1 MNDDYLWDGSG
12 EPDPEVQKLESA
24 LGKLRHNRPAPE
36 FPAITAPGQAVE
48 RPRILTALR
57 PRLKAAAFAWAAILL
72 LVAASLFLS
81 RGKPSPVEPSEWNVT
96 NMEGAARVAGQAI
109 GAKGGTENLGV
120 GQLLETDNASK
131 ASIHADET
139 GEIELAPGTRLRLLK
154 SSSGVK
160 RVELERGTIHATIW
174 AEPGK
179 FVVDTPSATAV
190 DLGCV
195 YTLHVDDSGDGL
207 LRTTLGW
214 VGFKL
219 GDREAFI
226 PAGAACATR
235 KKTGPGTPYFE
246 DASEAFRDSL
256 AKLDPGSSTAE
267 ERAAALQVVLVQSR
281 KRDALTLWHLLS
293 RVPDSD
299 RGRVYD
305 RLAQLVAPPSGVTR
319 DGILRLDPQMLD
331 SWWDE
336 LGFGD
341 VSLWRHWE
349 RSWAQEK

>member
-12 EPDPEVQKLESA
+12 GPDPEVQKLESA

-36 FPAITAPGQAVE
+36 FPENAVPVRAVE
-48 RPRILTALR
+48 RPGWLTALR
-57 PRLKAAAFAWAAILL
+57 PRLKAAAFAWAAILVI
-72 LVAASLFLS
+72 VAASLILA
-81 RGKPSPVEPSEWNVT
+81 RNKPVPVERSEWNVT
-96 NMEGAARVAGQAI
+96 NMEGAARVGGQTISAAG
-109 GAKGGTENLGV
+109 GAENLGV

-131 ASIHADET
+131 VSIHADET
-139 GEIELAPGTRLRLLK
+139 GEIDVAPGTRLRLVK
-154 SSSGVK
+154 SSSGIK

-219 GDREAFI
+219 GDHEAFI

-235 KKTGPGTPYFE
+235 KKTGPSTPYFE
-246 DASEAFRDSL
+246 DASETLRSAL
-256 AKLDPGSSTAE
+256 AKLDLGNSSDE
-267 ERAAALQVVLVQSR
+267 VRADALQVVLTQSR

-299 RGRVYD
+299 RGRVFD
-305 RLAQLVAPPSGVTR
+305 RLAQLVSPPSGVTR
-319 DGILRLDPQMLD
+319 EGILRLDPQMLD
-331 SWWDE
+331 LWWNE
-336 LGFGD
+336 LGLGD

-349 RSWAQEK
+349 REWSQKK